1 MPEKSPTV
9 SPAASAVMKRVELL
23 ISWLLVGGVALS
35 MATVLLGL
43 ALMFLHHPQYLKSA
57 ADLQR
62 LTAPGAAFP
71 NTMGDVAR
79 GVVAGRGQAVVALGL
94 LLLIATPILRVAV
107 SLLGFALLRDRAY
120 TVICAVVLIVLL
132 ISFLLGTVV

>member
-1 MPEKSPTV
+1 M
-9 SPAASAVMKRVELL
+9 RRIELL
-23 ISWLLVGGVALS
+23 ISWLLVGGVVTS

-43 ALMFLHHPQYLKSA
+43 LLMFVHHPDYLQSA

-62 LTAPGAAFP
+62 LTTPGAAFP
-71 NTMGDVAR
+71 NTLGEVAR
-79 GVVAGRGQAVVALGL
+79 GVVAGSGQAVVVLGL

-107 SLLGFALLRDRAY
+107 SLVGFALQRDRTY

-132 ISFLLGTVV
+132 ISFLLGKAG